1 MSEPL
6 YILGGGSIGLLW
18 AARLTRAGINCRLI
32 LRTAQAVADWQLQG
46 SQVLLEEQ
54 GQTSAIPGPAE
65 LANTSRRPIHTL
77 VVATKAWATA
87 EALDSLTT
95 RLGEHS
101 QLLLL
106 QNGLGSQ
113 QAASQRFPAQRV
125 LYASVTDGAWKRAA
139 NHVVWAGTGQ
149 TLIGDPNQQPLPDWL
164 KLLTQAG
171 IDWQWQTD
179 ILSVLWLKLAI
190 NCAINPISVLHD
202 CNNGEVP
209 QYAGELFAPLLT
221 ELHAL
226 LVSQGIQ
233 VSRAELEKRILAVV
247 QATAANS
254 SSMRQDLHAGRRTE
268 IDFILGHTY
277 RTARQAGLATPVL
290 DSLYHQLQ
298 TRLAELGLPQ
308 N

>member
-1 MSEPL
+1 MSDPL

-18 AARLTRAGINCRLI
+18 AARCARAGIDCRLI
-32 LRTAQAVADWQLQG
+32 LRNAQAVADWQLQG

-54 GQTSAIPGPAE
+54 GQTSAITVPAE
-65 LANTSRRPIHTL
+65 QANTCRRPIHIL

-87 EALDSLTT
+87 EALNSLAA
-95 RLGEHS
+95 RLHESS

-113 QAASQRFPAQRV
+113 QAASQRFPSQRV
-125 LYASVTDGAWKRAA
+125 LYASVTDGAWKCTT

-149 TLIGDPNQQPLPDWL
+149 TLIGAPRQQTPPAWL

-171 IDWQWQTD
+171 INWHWQAD
-179 ILSVLWLKLAI
+179 IMSVLWLKLAI
-190 NCAINPISVLHD
+190 NCAINPFSALHD
-202 CNNGEVP
+202 CSNGEVP
-209 QYAGELFAPLLT
+209 EYAGERFGPLLT

-233 VSRAELEKRILAVV
+233 LSRPELEQRILGVIR
-247 QATAANS
+247 ATAANS

-268 IDFILGHTY
+268 IDYILGHTY
-277 RTARQAGLATPVL
+277 RTARQVGLATPVL

-298 TRLAELGLPQ
+298 THLAELGLPQ
-308 N
+308 T